1 MKSLYESI
9 LDNDKIDGHIHLFD
23 HDGII
28 DSALIDT
35 SKRCVCFAD
44 VAFRYLEK
52 YKNGEII
59 KYYDTFINKHHNPL
73 RHILLATGI
82 TAEEIIAIHKKYPQY
97 IKGFGE
103 LKCYSEWKEGKLPYG
118 NLDWIKPVMKYNRK
132 FKMPVYIHYN
142 LDSKKHCDDFE
153 SLLASYPEMPIILCH
168 CGMVD
173 DINANNT
180 IFNFVKLLQTRYDN
194 LWVDISKYESCSFF
208 MSNPE
213 KLQQLNQE
221 KIIIG
226 SDINPIIEEVIND
239 PKEYSY
245 NCYRDLN
252 VLSDI
257 TKSTNNIKR
266 LFDLQNS
273 KCNTLIE
280 LYQRNLRSFNR
291 HHRIHLLSRG
301 YLIGMYGKSTIKRH
315 YKDNV
320 KAVNELIDLFNSN
333 AIDDIVN
340 KYVIIGYTEND
351 RKRKIGDLFKSCN
364 NTYKK
369 YLSIVSLLELVYTF
383 KRVDLMHLLDIKKIS
398 NVLSANMKLITN
410 AITEDKYDFKHKAA
424 TKYINAL
431 FFIYNLKDDIDV
443 LKDAVSEKIYDD
455 VIQMY
460 LDMYRDNPSTTTM
473 YGLTHIL
480 IGSSNF
486 YIKQPEDKYKPI
498 ADAIYK
504 YLLTHNNIED
514 ISVDTQ
520 IEMMLC
526 CKLFCNSNI
535 VTNMDRYISFDK
547 LEEEEHTNM
556 IYILLNKLN
565 APN

>member
-1 MKSLYESI
+1 MKSLYDI
-9 LDNDKIDGHIHLFD
+9 IIANDTIDGHIHLFD
-23 HDGII
+23 HSGVI
-28 DSALIDT
+28 DNSLIDT

-52 YKNGEII
+52 YQNKEII
-59 KYYDTFINKHHNPL
+59 KYYDRFISKHHNPL

-118 NLDWIKPVMKYNRK
+118 NLDWIKPVMEYNRTYK
-132 FKMPVYIHYN
+132 LPVYIHFN
-142 LDSKKHCDDFE
+142 MDVTSHREEFE
-153 SLLASYPEMPIILCH
+153 LLLRDYPEMPIVLCH
-168 CGMVD
+168 CGMVEDNTVND
-173 DINANNT
+173 DIFHF
-180 IFNFVKLLQTRYDN
+180 IKELQTKYDN
-194 LWVDISKYESCSFF
+194 LWIDISKYESCNFF
-208 MSNPE
+208 KTNSE
-213 KLQQLNQE
+213 KLYQLNQD

-226 SDINPIIEEVIND
+226 SDINPIIEEVIDD
-239 PKEYSY
+239 PKQYSDDCY
-245 NCYRDLN
+245 NDLN
-252 VLSDI
+252 ILSRI
-257 TKSTNNIKR
+257 TSSSSNIKR
-266 LFDLQNS
+266 LFGLQQS
-273 KCNTLIE
+273 KCNELIE
-280 LYQRNLRSFNR
+280 LYQCKLRNFNR

-320 KAVNELIDLFNSN
+320 AAIDEIITLFNDN

-340 KYVIIGYTEND
+340 KYVLIGYTEND

-383 KRVDLMHLLDIKKIS
+383 KRVDLMNMIDIEKVSSLLKS
-398 NVLSANMKLITN
+398 NLRLITK

-443 LKDAVSEKIYDD
+443 LSEAVPEEIYDD
-455 VIQMY
+455 IIKMY
-460 LDMYRDNPSTTTM
+460 LEMYNDNPSTTTM

-486 YIKQPEDKYKPI
+486 YVKQPDKKYKPI
-498 ADAIYK
+498 VDAISK
-504 YLLTHNNIED
+504 YLLTHNDIEA
-514 ISVDTQ
+514 ISIDTQ

-526 CKLFCNSNI
+526 CKLFGNVKI
-535 VTNMDRYISFDK
+535 TTNMDRYITFDK
-547 LEEEEHTNM
+547 LEEAEHTNM
-556 IYILLNKLN
+556 IYILLNKHTLQK
-565 APN
+565 